1 MRISSL
7 SQPQWML
14 SALENGNNQ
23 IRKLSDQLSTQQKQ
37 SLPSEDPLNASRTA
51 ALQQQQAVTAR
62 YQQNI
67 TAVTGSLTSQE
78 TLLTSINNQVL
89 ALQDQFRSMNNAS
102 HTGAENPGY
111 AAQIGSLTDGIVG
124 LLNSQDANG
133 HYLFAGT
140 NNTQPPVVKVDG
152 QYQWQGN
159 NQTQSVQVGQQ
170 QWIAGNTTAGTLFSS
185 GEDAMGFL
193 NQLTA
198 LQTSLTQTGSNASPD
213 SGTLGE
219 LIRQSSDISDRVS
232 SAVASIG
239 SRENQL
245 TRLTNVYT
253 DLTTANSGVLSSLQ
267 STDTAQTTLQLQS
280 WLQTVEYSSKAY
292 SLMNQFSLFDEM

>member
-14 SALENGNNQ
+14 SALENGNSQ
-23 IRKLSDQLSTQQKQ
+23 IQKLSDQLSTQQKQ

-51 ALQQQQAVTAR
+51 ALTQQQAVTAQ

-67 TAVTGSLTSQE
+67 TTVTGSLSSQE

-111 AAQIGSLTDGIVG
+111 AAQISSLTDGIVS

-159 NQTQSVQVGQQ
+159 DQAQSVQVGQQ
-170 QWIAGNTTAGTLFSS
+170 QWIAGNTTVGTLFSS
-185 GEDAMGFL
+185 GEDGMGFL
-193 NQLTA
+193 NQLSA
-198 LQTSLTQTGSNASPD
+198 LQTSLTQTGSDASPD
-213 SGTLGE
+213 SETLGD
-219 LIRQSSDISDRVS
+219 LIQQSSDISDRVS

-239 SRENQL
+239 SRQNQL